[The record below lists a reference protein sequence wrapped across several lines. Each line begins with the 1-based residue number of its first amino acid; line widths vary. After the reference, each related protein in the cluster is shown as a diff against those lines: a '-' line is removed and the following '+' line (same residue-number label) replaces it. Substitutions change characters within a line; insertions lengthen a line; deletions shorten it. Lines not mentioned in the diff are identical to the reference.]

1 MLMIVCTKV
10 LRPGAPRIAKITR
23 NFTLPRTVP
32 VPQLAAGVIGAVLLL
47 PVGLASAVL
56 GVPLGAGAVGGLAF
70 GAGLGVLAV
79 SWQPWNGETVAR
91 AAWVRADSFRRA
103 RRAVCPGAGTAA
115 DRDEYLGAFV
125 CPVCGLAGRASRD
138 GLMRTHDWR
147 RRLFVGQVEVVADT
161 GVVVMRP
168 GSVPVGR
175 LGGRG

>member
-32 VPQLAAGVIGAVLLL
+32 VPQLAAGIIGAVLLL
-47 PVGLASAVL
+47 PVGLGSAAF
-56 GVPLGAGAVGGLAF
+56 GVPLGAGAVGGLAV
-70 GAGLGVLAV
+70 GAMLGVGAV
-79 SWQPWNGETVAR
+79 SWQPWKGESVAR
-91 AAWVRADSFRRA
+91 AAWVRADSLRKA

-115 DRDEYLGAFV
+115 DRDEHLGAFV

-138 GLMRTHDWR
+138 GLVGTHDWR
-147 RRLFVGQVEVVADT
+147 RRLFVGGVEVIADT
-161 GVVVMRP
+161 GVVVVRP

-175 LGGRG
+175 LRGRM